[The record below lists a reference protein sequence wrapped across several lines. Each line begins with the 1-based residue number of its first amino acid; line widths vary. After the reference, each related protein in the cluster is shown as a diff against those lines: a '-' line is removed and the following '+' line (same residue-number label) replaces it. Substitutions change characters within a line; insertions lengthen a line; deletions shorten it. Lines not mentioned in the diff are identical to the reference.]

1 MGGGQV
7 SVLKNLETIGRPR
20 SLSIYERSIP
30 PGLEMPMLRWKKNQ
44 HARENAAAYA
54 TRSDFQEIFTEDM
67 AGLHLLAFLLTADQ
81 EKAEQCFVAGLEESI
96 RGNAVFRQ
104 WARSW
109 SKRAIIK
116 NAIKAISPAPG
127 RPGLGDTRNGAA
139 WSGGT
144 GSGGT
149 LNEDAPGSALI
160 SAVTR
165 LEPFGRFVLVMA
177 VLEGYSVGECSAL
190 LGRPAQEVAAAKS
203 QALARL
209 GPLAS
214 SAADAPGNG
223 TVSWASFL
231 EVTPGDANRAVPSR
245 LPTIRPHGPG

>member
-1 MGGGQV
+1 
-7 SVLKNLETIGRPR
+7 
-20 SLSIYERSIP
+20 
-30 PGLEMPMLRWKKNQ
+30 MLRWKKNQ
-44 HARENAAAYA
+44 DARENVAAYA

-127 RPGLGDTRNGAA
+127 RPELVAGAGDTRNGAA

-144 GSGGT
+144 GRGGT
-149 LNEDAPGSALI
+149 LNLNEDAPGSALI

-165 LEPFGRFVLVMA
+165 LKSFDRFVLVMA
-177 VLEGYSVGECSAL
+177 VLEGYSVRECSAL

-231 EVTPGDANRAVPSR
+231 A
-245 LPTIRPHGPG
+245 PTQLA